1 MAKDQITICVPATT
15 ANLGPGYDCLGMA
28 LDLWNEI
35 KVEISTTTKF
45 SIVGEG
51 SGVLSKGKD
60 NLVYR
65 SMQKFFRELNE
76 KPIAVNVGCNNNIPL
91 ARGLGSSAA
100 AIVGG
105 LMAANKICSNP
116 LSQDDLLSLAFQI
129 EGHGDNVAPALLG
142 GLHAVVKD
150 GKKIISETISIPAE
164 ITAVIFIPEK
174 PMVTEEGRAILSK
187 KISRDAAVYNLG
199 RVAILVNS
207 LSSGSL
213 DNLKIATQDKL
224 HQPDRAKIF
233 PAMKYIIRSAENAGA
248 LCAFLSGA
256 GSSIVALTDSRSMTI
271 GYEMADVADKIGV
284 PGVIKVT
291 KLSAMGAHVYG
302 EV

>member
-1 MAKDQITICVPATT
+1 MSKNQITICVPATT

-35 KVEISTTTKF
+35 TVEISATPTI

-51 SGVLSKGKD
+51 SDILSKGKD
-60 NLVYR
+60 NLVYESIQR
-65 SMQKFFRELNE
+65 FFQEINE
-76 KPIAVNVGCNNNIPL
+76 KPIAISIDCKNNIPL

-105 LMAANKICSNP
+105 LVAANNICSNP
-116 LSQDDLLSLAFQI
+116 LNQDDLLSLAVQI
-129 EGHGDNVAPALLG
+129 EGHGDNVVPALLG
-142 GLHAVVKD
+142 GLRVVVKD
-150 GKKIISETISIPAE
+150 GEKIISEKISVPEE
-164 ITAVIFIPEK
+164 IAAVIFIPER
-174 PMVTEEGRAILSK
+174 PMVTEEARAILSK
-187 KISRDAAVYNLG
+187 KISRDDAVYNLG

-213 DNLKIATQDKL
+213 GNLKVATQDKL

-256 GSSIVALTDSRSMTI
+256 GSSIIALTNSRSITI

-284 PGVIKVT
+284 PGVIKVAKIST
-291 KLSAMGAHVYG
+291 LGAHIFP
-302 EV
+302 EK

>member
-1 MAKDQITICVPATT
+1 MV
-15 ANLGPGYDCLGMA
+15 
-28 LDLWNEI
+28 
-35 KVEISTTTKF
+35 
-45 SIVGEG
+45 
-51 SGVLSKGKD
+51 
-60 NLVYR
+60 
-65 SMQKFFRELNE
+65 KFFQEIDE
-76 KPIAVNVGCNNNIPL
+76 KPIPISIDCNNNIPL

-105 LMAANKICSNP
+105 LVAANRICSNP
-116 LSQDDLLSLAFQI
+116 LNQDDLLSLAVRL

-142 GLHAVVKD
+142 GLQAVVND
-150 GKKIISETISIPAE
+150 GGKIISENISVPEE
-164 ITAVIFIPEK
+164 IVAVIFIPEM

-187 KISRDAAVYNLG
+187 KISRDDAVYNLG
-199 RVAILVNS
+199 RVAMLVNS

-213 DNLKIATQDKL
+213 SNLKIATQDKL
-224 HQPDRAKIF
+224 HQLDRAKIF

-256 GSSIVALTDSRSMTI
+256 GSSIIALTNSRSMTI

-291 KLSAMGAHVYG
+291 KISAMGAHIYA
-302 EV
+302 EE

>member
-65 SMQKFFRELNE
+65 SMQKLFREINE

-142 GLHAVVKD
+142 GLQAVVKD

-302 EV
+302 EI